1 MVEVRFNSQPAGAEV
16 YQAGND
22 RSLGRTPMSW
32 KLPASDRKEV
42 FELRI
47 SGYEVARRE
56 ISLRQDAYV
65 GVALLPSK
73 HGKGRGGRA
82 AAAPGANTDG
92 KAGPPAPPGAA
103 APPPPAKEAEPALDR
118 SGVLNPFQE

>member
-1 MVEVRFNSQPAGAEV
+1 
-16 YQAGND
+16 
-22 RSLGRTPMSW
+22 MSW